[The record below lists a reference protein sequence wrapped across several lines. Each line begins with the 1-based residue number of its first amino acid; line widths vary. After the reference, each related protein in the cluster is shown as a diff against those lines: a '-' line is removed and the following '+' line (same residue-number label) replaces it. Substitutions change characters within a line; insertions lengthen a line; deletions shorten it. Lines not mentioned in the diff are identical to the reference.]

1 MLNLPPLEALLAF
14 HGLLT
19 DPIIA
24 ALSKAAQSGKAAPS
38 LSAQLVEKAET
49 LGLWGRL
56 PATYLVHLLG
66 GASLPLSRFLE
77 KGQQTGPSL
86 KKALQHDLSILWP
99 YLFLDPCDL
108 SLSPLLAHYEP
119 TIHHAR
125 KGEMALLQ
133 ALLSAKDP
141 DEGATIVLS
150 HYESYGSGLF
160 SEFDAFRLDEDGLL
174 VGISDFPHYDDRDL
188 LGYEAQKTALLDNTA
203 VFAAGKKGNN
213 VLLTG
218 ARGTGKSTLVKAMV
232 SRFGEKGLR
241 LVQMERT
248 QLDHLPRLLSLLG
261 QEKHYRFV
269 LFLDDLSFDEGEQEY
284 KILKSAID
292 GSVTSQPENVLLYV
306 TSNRRHLVRER
317 AGDKLEV
324 GADDDIHSSDTVQEK
339 LSLVYRFGVRIYFG
353 APDRKEFHMIVKTL
367 AKRNG
372 ISMPEDQ
379 LLLEAGKWEI
389 SHGGLTGRTAQQFID
404 HLLGKEETQE
414 A

>member
-99 YLFLDPCDL
+99 YLFLNPCDL

-125 KGEMALLQ
+125 KGEIALLQ

-339 LSLVYRFGVRIYFG
+339 LSLVYRFGVSIYFG
-353 APDRKEFHMIVKTL
+353 APTKKEFQQIVVEL
-367 AKRNG
+367 AEKQG
-372 ISMPEDQ
+372 VHLPAEE
-379 LLLEAGKWEI
+379 LLAEANKWEL
-389 SHGGLTGRTAQQFID
+389 SHGGLSGRTAQQFINYM
-404 HLLGKEETQE
+404 LGQE
-414 A
+414 V

>member
-125 KGEMALLQ
+125 KGEIALLQ

-218 ARGTGKSTLVKAMV
+218 PGERENPPWSKPWFPALEKKVCALSKWSEPNWTTCPVFYPSSAKKSTIVLCFFWMTYPLTRENRNTRSSNQPLTAA
-232 SRFGEKGLR
+232 SRPSRK
-241 LVQMERT
+241 
-248 QLDHLPRLLSLLG
+248 
-261 QEKHYRFV
+261 
-269 LFLDDLSFDEGEQEY
+269 
-284 KILKSAID
+284 
-292 GSVTSQPENVLLYV
+292 TSC
-306 TSNRRHLVRER
+306 
-317 AGDKLEV
+317 
-324 GADDDIHSSDTVQEK
+324 
-339 LSLVYRFGVRIYFG
+339 F
-353 APDRKEFHMIVKTL
+353 M
-367 AKRNG
+367 
-372 ISMPEDQ
+372 
-379 LLLEAGKWEI
+379 
-389 SHGGLTGRTAQQFID
+389 
-404 HLLGKEETQE
+404 
-414 A
+414 